1 MADVLYTQEQLERLE
16 GNENI
21 LQDVVKKTHEKFMRT
36 SDNRDA
42 RVLIEAVTATNESIH
57 KQASNKA
64 KMEAIKSNDET
75 KDLVGSLLLELSS
88 NKNIT
93 VNINRNVTNDEN
105 VIIPLDIVD
114 GETFIG
120 PGNLELE
127 DIKSDE

>member
-1 MADVLYTQEQLERLE
+1 MAEVLYTDKQIERLE
-16 GNENI
+16 ENENI
-21 LQDVVKKTHEKFMRT
+21 LSNVVKITNEKFTREK
-36 SDNRDA
+36 NNKDA
-42 RVLIEAVTATNESIH
+42 RLLIEAINASNESIH
-57 KQASNKA
+57 KQAANKA

-93 VNINRNVTNDEN
+93 VNLNRNVINDDN
-105 VIIPLDIVD
+105 VIIPLDIVE

-127 DIKSDE
+127 DIKSED